1 MANISEQIYEKR
13 LEQISNP
20 LKDFLSKIFLDKNF
34 LNFIEKHKSKSKNKE
49 DLADNIRN
57 EFFKYSLKLSTTEEF
72 IDSIVEILDLK
83 PEEAEKVIEDFFSIC
98 IPQDIQNLVGLQS
111 QEMESTNKNTL
122 EEPKL
127 AEKTESDH
135 ISHHDILSEI
145 ENPTPSLDTTTD
157 FQNAS
162 SVTNIVNTTSTGNVT
177 QPTTSANPVKPS
189 NTTNSNIPSTP
200 TSPSLHSPTPT
211 APYTNPALQI
221 ATKLGQNLSTPS
233 ASIPKDIYIS
243 KKPDPYHEPV
253 Q

>member
-1 MANISEQIYEKR
+1 MSNISEKVYLQKIESSPEPIKR
-13 LEQISNP
+13 YVSG
-20 LKDFLSKIFLDKNF
+20 IFLNNSYLTFLEKYKNSITNKKEVADTLRNETLLF
-34 LNFIEKHKSKSKNKE
+34 LIKINSFDVFIEN
-49 DLADNIRN
+49 
-57 EFFKYSLKLSTTEEF
+57 
-72 IDSIVEILDLK
+72 IVEILDIK
-83 PEEAEKVIEDFFSIC
+83 PLDAEKIVEDFFNIC
-98 IPQDIQNLVGLQS
+98 IPNEVQNLIKELNQM
-111 QEMESTNKNTL
+111 QNKNI
-122 EEPKL
+122 EEIKFSEP
-127 AEKTESDH
+127 TH

-162 SVTNIVNTTSTGNVT
+162 NIVSPTNISNTTNTANST

-189 NTTNSNIPSTP
+189 NTTNPNISP
-200 TSPSLHSPTPT
+200 TSTEPSLHSPTPT